1 MTIDTPTRTA
11 PGPLPT
17 QTDAR
22 RRLDDQIPFRLMLAV
37 AALWAASLYVVF
49 SLAPAPTTEDPSTA
63 AVLVGLGF
71 EVTLLATIAGFAI
84 LRRWGLLASAAGGV
98 VFLIGAGLCS
108 LGGHTGGW
116 LVAQYVTGAA
126 ILGVSQAAFRRF

>member
-1 MTIDTPTRTA
+1 MTTDTRTQTA
-11 PGPLPT
+11 PAVPT
-17 QTDAR
+17 AESVTR
-22 RRLDDQIPFRLMLAV
+22 RRLDDRIPFRLMLAI
-37 AALWAASLYVVF
+37 AALWVVSLYVVF
-49 SLAPAPTTEDPSTA
+49 SLAPAPTAADPSLSA
-63 AVLVGLGF
+63 ELVGIGF
-71 EVTLLATIAGFAI
+71 ELSVLATIAGFAL

>member
-1 MTIDTPTRTA
+1 MTIETRAETV
-11 PGPLPT
+11 PGPVTT
-17 QTDAR
+17 QPGTR
-22 RRLDDQIPFRLMLAV
+22 SRVDDRIPFRLMLAV

-49 SLAPAPTTEDPSTA
+49 SLTPAPTTDDPTLT

-71 EVTLLATIAGFAI
+71 ELSLLATIAGLAM

>member
-1 MTIDTPTRTA
+1 MTTTTRTH
-11 PGPLPT
+11 
-17 QTDAR
+17 TDSTEVTAESGTR
-22 RRLDDQIPFRLMLAV
+22 RRLDDRIPFRLMLAI
-37 AALWAASLYVVF
+37 AALWVVSLYVVF
-49 SLAPAPTTEDPSTA
+49 SLAPAPTTGDPSLSA
-63 AVLVGLGF
+63 ELVGIGF
-71 EVTLLATIAGFAI
+71 ELSVLATIAGFVA

>member
-1 MTIDTPTRTA
+1 MTTDTRTETA
-11 PGPLPT
+11 PVTATT
-17 QTDAR
+17 QPETR
-22 RRLDDQIPFRLMLAV
+22 RRLDDRLPFRLALAV
-37 AALWAASLYVVF
+37 AALWAASLYLVF
-49 SLAPAPTTEDPSTA
+49 SLAPAPTAEDPSAA

-71 EVTLLATIAGFAI
+71 ELSLLATIAGLAI

-98 VFLIGAGLCS
+98 VFLVGAGLCS